1 MWRRSISW
9 WASTNQ
15 WQPPFQTQKGSKP
28 GHQQLLTLRNKLEAS
43 TYIFV
48 CFLSSFVLIKVL
60 FRSGLWRVCVHLRVS
75 RVSFA
80 ETEIRISMGH
90 CCSFVHRSGLS
101 RGVASNNETQR
112 EFRYLFFKLF
122 LLHSDHFTGPEYR
135 ACNIERWLGWRANCN
150 SGFSF
155 LRSSLCWSSN

>member
-1 MWRRSISW
+1 M
-9 WASTNQ
+9 
-15 WQPPFQTQKGSKP
+15 
-28 GHQQLLTLRNKLEAS
+28 
-43 TYIFV
+43 
-48 CFLSSFVLIKVL
+48 LIKVL
-60 FRSGLWRVCVHLRVS
+60 FRSGLWRVCVHVRVS

-101 RGVASNNETQR
+101 RGVAGDNETQR
-112 EFRYLFFKLF
+112 EFRFFLLLKLELF

-135 ACNIERWLGWRANCN
+135 ACNIERWLVWRANRN

-155 LRSSLCWSSN
+155 LRSSLC